1 MGRWMLNTVLRTG
14 CFTLIAPEY
23 LLLSYRIRNTQTH
36 RHTDTDKQTQRHTYR
51 NLRTLLLYPVTGFFT
66 DIRFTASDLVLVPD
80 HMNEVEIEIETMYPA
95 ISSFT
100 IPLIVS
106 STRLSNIIS

>member
-23 LLLSYRIRNTQTH
+23 LLLSYRIRNIQTH

-51 NLRTLLLYPVTGFFT
+51 NLRTLLLYL
-66 DIRFTASDLVLVPD
+66 DLVLVPD
-80 HMNEVEIEIETMYPA
+80 QKNKVEIEIETMYPA
-95 ISSFT
+95 ISF
-100 IPLIVS
+100 
-106 STRLSNIIS
+106 